1 MSVASTPAPTVT
13 MSNAPHVLDAHG
25 KHAQAV
31 HFTRDGKRLVTCGQD
46 AMIRVWTVPAF
57 KQERALEGHEKC
69 VISLSFSADGERLAT
84 ASSDPAVR
92 LWSFRDGKCLFT
104 FQKQSIA
111 ALGPDGDHL
120 VTVSSK
126 GELVLWDGKTGE
138 KRKTLPALD
147 KRHMSLAFATSGL
160 FLFVGGTGPI
170 HRVALPDGTVD
181 GVHNGHQI
189 GVACLRPSPNPAILA
204 STGFDGTL
212 RFWTVVGGDEV
223 NCVPL
228 KSTGMLQ
235 LAFAPDGRSIAVS
248 VDNAVQL
255 LSAPDGELLQ
265 RFELPVKGVY
275 GVAISPDGRYLANA
289 AADGRVRVWEL

>member
-1 MSVASTPAPTVT
+1 MPSAPF
-13 MSNAPHVLDAHG
+13 VLDAHG

-46 AMIRVWTVPAF
+46 AKVRIWTVPAF
-57 KQERALEGHEKC
+57 KQERALEGHEKS
-69 VISLSFSADGERLAT
+69 VNSLSFSADGERLAT
-84 ASSDPAVR
+84 ASSDPSVCV
-92 LWSFRDGKCLFT
+92 WSFRDGKRLLALP
-104 FQKQSIA
+104 KQGMA
-111 ALGPDGDHL
+111 ALGPDGEHL
-120 VTVSSK
+120 VTISSK
-126 GELVLWDGKTGE
+126 GELILWDVKTGE
-138 KRKTLPALD
+138 KRKQLPALD
-147 KRHMSLAFATSGL
+147 KRHLSVAFALNGL

-181 GVHNGHQI
+181 GVHKGHQI
-189 GVACLRPSPNPAILA
+189 GVACLKPSPNPAILA
-204 STGFDGTL
+204 STGLDGTL

-228 KSTGMLQ
+228 KSAGVLQ

-248 VDNAVQL
+248 VDSAVL
-255 LSAPDGELLQ
+255 LLTAPDGELRQ

>member
-1 MSVASTPAPTVT
+1 

-31 HFTRDGKRLVTCGQD
+31 HFTRDGKRLVSCGQD
-46 AMIRVWTVPAF
+46 AAIRVWTVPAF
-57 KQERALEGHEKC
+57 KEERVLEGHEKS
-69 VISLSFSADGERLAT
+69 VNSLSFTADGTRLAT
-84 ASSDPAVR
+84 ASSDHTVR
-92 LWSFRDGKCLFT
+92 VWSFRDGKSLYALH
-104 FQKQSIA
+104 KQA
-111 ALGPDGDHL
+111 VAELGPDGDHL
-120 VTVSSK
+120 VTVSTK
-126 GELVLWDGKTGE
+126 GELLLWDGKSGE
-138 KRKTLPALD
+138 KQKQLPTLD
-147 KRHMSLAFATSGL
+147 KRHLSLAFATSGL

-181 GVHNGHQI
+181 GVHTGHQI
-189 GVACLRPSPNPAILA
+189 GVACLEPSPNPAILA
-204 STGFDGTL
+204 STGLDGTL

-228 KSTGMLQ
+228 KSTGVLQ

-248 VDNAVQL
+248 VDHAVL
-255 LSAPDGELLQ
+255 LLGAPDGQMRQ

>member
-1 MSVASTPAPTVT
+1 MTHAPR
-13 MSNAPHVLDAHG
+13 VLDAHG

-46 AMIRVWTVPAF
+46 AHIRVWTVPGF

-69 VISLSFSADGERLAT
+69 VNSLSFSADGERLAT
-84 ASSDPAVR
+84 AASDPAVR

-104 FQKQSIA
+104 FPKQSMA

-126 GELVLWDGKTGE
+126 GELVLWDGHTGE
-138 KRKTLPALD
+138 RRKTLPALD
-147 KRHMSLAFATSGL
+147 KRHMSLAFSANGL

-170 HRVALPDGTVD
+170 HRIAMPDGLVD
-181 GVHNGHQI
+181 GVHKGHQI
-189 GVACLRPSPNPAILA
+189 GVACLKASPNPAILA
-204 STGFDGTL
+204 STGLDGTL

-223 NCVPL
+223 TCVPL
-228 KSTGMLQ
+228 DSTGVLQ

-248 VDNAVQL
+248 VDHAVLL
-255 LSAPDGELLQ
+255 LSAPDGVLRQ
-265 RFELPVKGVY
+265 RFEVPVKGVY

>member
-1 MSVASTPAPTVT
+1 MSSAPL
-13 MSNAPHVLDAHG
+13 VLDAHG

-31 HFTRDGKRLVTCGQD
+31 QFTRDGKRLVTSGQD
-46 AMIRVWTVPAF
+46 AMVRVFTVPGF
-57 KQERALEGHEKC
+57 REERALAGHEKS
-69 VISLSFSADGERLAT
+69 VNSLSFSADGERLAT
-84 ASSDPAVR
+84 AGSDPAVR

-104 FQKQSIA
+104 LEKQNLA
-111 ALGPDGDHL
+111 ALGPDGEHL

-126 GELVLWDGKTGE
+126 GELLLWDGKTGQ
-138 KRKTLPALD
+138 KRRTLPALD
-147 KRHMSLAFATSGL
+147 KRYLSLCFAASGL

-170 HRVALPDGTVD
+170 HRLALPDGTVD
-181 GVHNGHQI
+181 GVHRGHQI
-189 GVACLRPSPNPAILA
+189 GVACLKASPNPAVLA
-204 STGFDGTL
+204 SSGLDGTL

-223 NCVPL
+223 TCVRL
-228 KSTGMLQ
+228 EESGVLQ

-248 VDNAVQL
+248 VDHAVL
-255 LSAPDGELLQ
+255 LLGAPDGEQRQ

>member
-1 MSVASTPAPTVT
+1 

-31 HFTRDGKRLVTCGQD
+31 HFTRDGKRLVSCGQD
-46 AMIRVWTVPAF
+46 AMIRVWTVPSF
-57 KQERALEGHEKC
+57 KQERALAGHEKS
-69 VISLSFSADGERLAT
+69 VNSLSFSADGERFAT
-84 ASSDPAVR
+84 AASDPAVR

-104 FQKQSIA
+104 FPKQSVA

-126 GELVLWDGKTGE
+126 GELVLWDGRTGE

-147 KRHMSLAFATSGL
+147 KRHMSLAFAANGL

-170 HRVALPDGTVD
+170 HRLSLPDCTVD
-181 GVHNGHQI
+181 GVHTGHQI
-189 GVACLRPSPNPAILA
+189 GVACLKASPNPAILA
-204 STGFDGTL
+204 STGVDGTL

-223 NCVPL
+223 NCVQL
-228 KSTGMLQ
+228 KSAGVLQ

-248 VDNAVQL
+248 TDNAVL
-255 LSAPDGELLQ
+255 LLNAPDGVLRQ
-265 RFELPVKGVY
+265 RFEVPVKGVY